1 MFYRVCAYKSMWTY
15 NSMCIYKV
23 EYSVDNFF
31 CSRRAKPMINGTSD
45 DTDSSSSM
53 TPKKSAA
60 LSKAIQ
66 KGKLG
71 KEVGI

>member
-1 MFYRVCAYKSMWTY
+1 M
-15 NSMCIYKV
+15 
-23 EYSVDNFF
+23 
-31 CSRRAKPMINGTSD
+31 RRAKPLTNGTASD
-45 DTDSSSSM
+45 DTDSSM

-71 KEVGI
+71 KETKKKPVPKGKKK

>member
-1 MFYRVCAYKSMWTY
+1 
-15 NSMCIYKV
+15 
-23 EYSVDNFF
+23 
-31 CSRRAKPMINGTSD
+31 MINGTSD

>member
-1 MFYRVCAYKSMWTY
+1 MYLHC
-15 NSMCIYKV
+15 NI
-23 EYSVDNFF
+23 
-31 CSRRAKPMINGTSD
+31 CSRRRAKPLTNGTASD
-45 DTDSSSSM
+45 DTDSSM

-71 KEVGI
+71 KEVLVGFIIHLH